1 MLSMRHPIQSSHLQ
15 TGCGCT
21 RLYLGIARGPKPNW
35 SSRPLA
41 ILRKSICVLLSCYV
55 QRNVARDLVR
65 YLLVE
70 GKFAAEVIKA
80 F

>member
-1 MLSMRHPIQSSHLQ
+1 MRHPIQSSHLQ

-21 RLYLGIARGPKPNW
+21 RPHLGIARGPKPNW

-41 ILRKSICVLLSCYV
+41 ILRKPSWALLPCYV
-55 QRNVARDLVR
+55 QTNVARDLVR

-70 GKFAAEVIKA
+70 GSLLQK
-80 F
+80 